1 MCILFNVLYISSCCV
16 DTVWTVKYVS
26 VMQEDISVG
35 GALDVSIFLKFKWKV
50 ALNYE
55 ACNEIMSH
63 LKIAKITV

>member
-1 MCILFNVLYISSCCV
+1 MTSIA
-16 DTVWTVKYVS
+16 S

-63 LKIAKITV
+63 LKKHQIKDMLLL